1 MVLHQGDMWYGRED
15 NHGTPDQQGN
25 FFGGRRFLITVSRTL
40 LPSMEQ
46 VPFSPNPVLALL

>member
-15 NHGTPDQQGN
+15 NHGTPDQQG
-25 FFGGRRFLITVSRTL
+25 GGRRFLITVSRTL

-46 VPFSPNPVLALL
+46 VPFSANPVLSLP